1 MDIRIVKTKNR
12 IMEAFLILRD
22 KMLPENIKVKD
33 ICEAAMINKTTF
45 YKHYADS
52 IELSNEIE
60 ESAIEK
66 VMSAIKTKC
75 NILTQPREYL
85 SELMSALEAES
96 SHLRVVFKGK
106 QEIMS
111 TKLADK
117 LLGMS
122 NNADNDTKS
131 DLRLSF
137 AIGGVVRVVNDFLF
151 TNKKFDAELLTL
163 QTISMLESIPF

>member
-1 MDIRIVKTKNR
+1 MDLRIVKTQNR
-12 IMEAFLILRD
+12 IIEAFLNLRD
-22 KMLPENIKVKD
+22 KMTPEKIKVKD

-75 NILTQPREYL
+75 NILTQPREYI
-85 SELMSALEAES
+85 SELIGALESES
-96 SHLRVVFKGK
+96 SHLRIVFKGK
-106 QEIMS
+106 KETLA

-117 LLGMS
+117 LIDMS
-122 NNADNDTKS
+122 GNADNGANN
-131 DLRLSF
+131 DLRISF

-151 TNKKFDAELLTL
+151 TNKNFDTELLTL
-163 QTISMLESIPF
+163 QTITMLESIPF